1 VLSGKAENTNFK
13 QVFKDIQFTVSTVIL
28 SIILVSDYVAVI
40 IKVDFVLTVLVYDS
54 SMLKEFIKFKNKL
67 LL

>member
-1 VLSGKAENTNFK
+1 MLSGKAENTNFK

-54 SMLKEFIKFKNKL
+54 SMLNSFSL
-67 LL
+67 